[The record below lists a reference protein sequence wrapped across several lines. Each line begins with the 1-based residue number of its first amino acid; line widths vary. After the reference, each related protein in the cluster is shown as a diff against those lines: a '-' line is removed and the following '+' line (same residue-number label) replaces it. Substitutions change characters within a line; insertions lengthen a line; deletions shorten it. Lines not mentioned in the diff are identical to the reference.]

1 MDSVFNQIRPYKIP
15 EEIVHQIKSL
25 IKEGKLQ
32 PGEKLPPERTL
43 AEHFG
48 VGRSSLR
55 EAINILETLGF
66 VEIKKRK
73 GIYIRSVSS
82 PIMSDPLIQILEED
96 ESNLYKLY
104 ELRKD
109 IELASTY
116 MAAEHRTSSDL
127 SKMLKPLKR
136 MEEDA
141 ERAHFSLSDDV
152 EFHLAIAQATHNFLR
167 VHILKNILDLA
178 DDYMGLIA
186 WKLIEETTGVF
197 LILDQHKKIYEAVK
211 KKDPHGAR
219 SMMEEHLTWVEEKW
233 KAFGTK

>member
-1 MDSVFNQIRPYKIP
+1 MDSVFNQIRPHKIP

-96 ESNLYKLY
+96 QSKLYKLY

-116 MAAEHRTSSDL
+116 MAAGHRTSSDL

-136 MEEDA
+136 MEEGA
-141 ERAHFSLSDDV
+141 ESAHFSLSDDV

-186 WKLIEETTGVF
+186 WKLVEEKTGVF
-197 LILDQHKKIYEAVK
+197 SILDQHKRIYEAVK
-211 KKDPHGAR
+211 KKDQDGAR

-233 KAFGTK
+233 KAFGTR

>member
-1 MDSVFNQIRPYKIP
+1 
-15 EEIVHQIKSL
+15 L

-43 AEHFG
+43 AEYFG

-73 GIYIRSVSS
+73 GIYIQSVSS

-96 ESNLYKLY
+96 EGKLYKLY

-116 MAAEHRTSSDL
+116 LAAGRRTATDL
-127 SKMLKPLKR
+127 SNMLKPLKR
-136 MEEDA
+136 MEGDA
-141 ERAHFSLSDDV
+141 KSAYFSLSDDV

-186 WKLIEETTGVF
+186 RKLVEEKTGVF
-197 LILDQHKKIYEAVK
+197 SILDQHTRIYEAVK
-211 KKDPHGAR
+211 KRDQDGAR

-233 KAFGTK
+233 KAFGTR